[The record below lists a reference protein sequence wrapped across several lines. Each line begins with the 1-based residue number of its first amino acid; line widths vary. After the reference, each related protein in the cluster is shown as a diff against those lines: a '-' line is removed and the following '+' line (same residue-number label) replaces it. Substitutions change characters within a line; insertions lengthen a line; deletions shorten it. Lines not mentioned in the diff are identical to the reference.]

1 MMVMVLLVGYLIECV
16 YVGLL
21 GVLGL
26 FIMVVGFFFLVL
38 LFVLFVDINIIW
50 LMILCGVGFGLF
62 QLFNNYI
69 IIIFV
74 FCECSG
80 GVSGMLGMVCLLGQS
95 SGVVLVV
102 LMLNQ
107 FGDNGMYVLLMVVV
121 ILVVIVVC
129 VSGLCIIQL

>member
-1 MMVMVLLVGYLIECV
+1 MFGCSEVEIGLFLILWLLVMMVMVLLVGYLIECV

-62 QLFNNYI
+62 
-69 IIIFV
+69 
-74 FCECSG
+74 
-80 GVSGMLGMVCLLGQS
+80 
-95 SGVVLVV
+95 
-102 LMLNQ
+102 
-107 FGDNGMYVLLMVVV
+107 
-121 ILVVIVVC
+121 
-129 VSGLCIIQL
+129 